1 MVTLICN
8 FVAKIFDLV
17 NNNVVV
23 NPEVLTV
30 PQFSTIWSKD
40 KTKDK
45 VNAFKAFTYV
55 YHMSDWNSPYANFPQ
70 KKREEVVKT
79 DCMGDS
85 LYTPTQEV
93 IDAINKYK
101 ELQETPLQRLLQSAK
116 NKVDDIATYMESTS
130 IDDDNIKIILDA
142 FSKISTTISNF
153 DKLQQAVQKEKEQ
166 ANVHVRG
173 NKDINTD
180 FNE

>member
-1 MVTLICN
+1 
-8 FVAKIFDLV
+8 VAKIFDLV

-23 NPEVLTV
+23 NPEVLSV
-30 PQFSTIWSKD
+30 PQFSTILSKD

-45 VNAFKAFTYV
+45 VNAFKAFTYI
-55 YHMSDWNSPYANFPQ
+55 YHISDWNSPYANFPE
-70 KKREEVVKT
+70 KRKEETVKA

-85 LYTPTQEV
+85 NYTPTQEV
-93 IDAINKYK
+93 IDAIKKYK
-101 ELQETPLQRLLQSAK
+101 ELQETPLQRLLQATK
-116 NKVDDIATYMESTS
+116 NKVDDIATYLESTS
-130 IDDDNIKIILDA
+130 IDDDNIKTIMDA
-142 FSKISTTISNF
+142 FGKISTTIANF

-166 ANVHVRG
+166 SNVHIRG